1 MATELVKHEPL
12 KLPDPRRPATL
23 PSLPVWLARSTAAV
37 RLEVQMKPGTREFER
52 GEVLVLSAEMIPSP
66 VQREEMRA
74 HMDSLRSYLRQTP
87 AESVE
92 AETAVATVVSKL
104 LTVLA
109 GEKKS
114 ELVEGARADVYLEV
128 LDDVPCWAVDA
139 AAKLWFRHDC
149 GTDEKGRPHD
159 YKWAP
164 DPGTLRKIALRQTY
178 EMTGRIGK
186 LQRLLDAREFVDCS
200 RQLEDGR
207 AAMVG
212 LMRAMGTPDAGKLTF
227 EEAVKLGKE
236 PAKAPPTAPINTM
249 AAPPANMPAE
259 EAAE

>member
-37 RLEVQMKPGTREFER
+37 RLEMQMKPGTREFER
-52 GEVLVLSAEMIPSP
+52 GEVLVLPAEMLPSP
-66 VQREEMRA
+66 AQREEMRA

-186 LQRLLDAREFVDCS
+186 LQRLLNAREFVDCTA
-200 RQLEDGR
+200 QLADGR

-212 LMRAMGTPDAGKLTF
+212 LMRAMKNPEGARALTF
-227 EEAVKLGKE
+227 EEAVKLGNE
-236 PAKAPPTAPINTM
+236 PDKPQAAPIPTM
-249 AAPPANMPAE
+249 SNPPAQ

>member
-23 PSLPVWLARSTAAV
+23 PSLPQWVARSTAAV
-37 RLEVQMKPGTREFER
+37 RLEVQLKPGTREFER
-52 GEVLVLSAEMIPSP
+52 GEVLVLPAELMPSQA
-66 VQREEMRA
+66 QREEMRS
-74 HMDSLRSYLRQTP
+74 HVDNLRSYLRQTP

-92 AETAVATVVSKL
+92 AETVTATVVSKL

-109 GEKKS
+109 GERKS
-114 ELVEGARADVYLEV
+114 DLAEGARADVYLEV

-149 GTDEKGRPHD
+149 GTDEKGKPHD
-159 YKWAP
+159 YIWAP

-186 LQRLLDAREFVDCS
+186 LQRLLDAREFVDCAP
-200 RQLEDGR
+200 QLVDGR

-212 LMRAMGTPDAGKLTF
+212 LMRAIGKGEASKLTF
-227 EEAVKLGKE
+227 AEAVKLGSE
-236 PAKAPPTAPINTM
+236 PDKPAQAPIPT
-249 AAPPANMPAE
+249 MPADQGAR